1 MNYFGF
7 RVTYE
12 MFLKT
17 KSELLGDSEVEGK
30 LLLLCELLLF
40 LRLDDVEEE
49 CVVATLTQ
57 SQLIDFK
64 DSRFRSSP
72 PDS

>member
-7 RVTYE
+7 LVTYE

-30 LLLLCELLLF
+30 LVLLCELLLF